1 MIEAIILFTLFI
13 GCVRFWLWAWHWR
26 PRLRITEKRDH

>member
-13 GCVRFWLWAWHWR
+13 ACVRFWLWAWHWR
-26 PRLRITEKRDH
+26 PRLRITDKRDH